1 MTGLAGA
8 LIAAVTDLQPWV
20 AALIALAC
28 YLLGALA
35 AVQGC
40 LRILRHVDSG
50 GSGPSLWSAAA
61 SFLIAAVLVW
71 LPGFMESA
79 GETFFAGQTPSAATL
94 GYGGRGQN
102 FDRMLAALFWI
113 VRVIGALAVM
123 KGMFVLRA
131 ASDGTPGAT
140 VPGAAMHILG
150 GLMAWHM
157 LALLGAVQA
166 TLGIS
171 VLTIS

>member
-1 MTGLAGA
+1 MNDLAGA

-20 AALIALAC
+20 AALIGLAC
-28 YLLGALA
+28 YLLGLLA
-35 AVQGC
+35 GVQGC

-50 GSGPSLWSAAA
+50 GTGPSLWSAAA
-61 SFLIAAVLVW
+61 SFLIAVVLVW

-79 GETFFAGQTPSAATL
+79 GETFFAGHSPGTATL
-94 GYGGRGQN
+94 GYGGRGAD

-113 VRVIGALAVM
+113 VRVIGALSVIR
-123 KGMFVLRA
+123 GMFVLRG

-140 VPGAAMHILG
+140 VSGAAMHILG

-157 LALLGAVQA
+157 LAVLSAVQT
-166 TLGIS
+166 TLGIK